1 MSKISLKHSGGNVVS
16 LNSPTNAPSAADV
29 AFKLPNADGSDGQ
42 ALVTDGSGN
51 LSFGNVAGGSARNLI
66 INGAM
71 LVAQRGTSSTD
82 AGYSTIDRINRQVS
96 GTDESPTF
104 AQVDVASGTTP
115 YTLGFRKCL
124 KITNGDQT
132 SGAGASDYLYFWY
145 ILEAQDVANSG
156 WNYTS
161 ASSYITISYWVRSS
175 VSQNFYGM
183 MQTADGTAQNYV
195 WETGSLTADTW
206 TKITKTIPGNSNLQ
220 FDNDVNAGLY
230 IAPIRV
236 FDGTDRTASMSLNT
250 WAAYSGSSRTPDQTP
265 TWYTTNDATLEVTGL
280 QLEVGSVATDFEHR
294 SFAQELA
301 LCQRYL
307 YVAYIKESGHSG
319 KYALPSNV
327 AMWNTTSP
335 YMNMSFPNQMRTTPS
350 LSMFNVSSAI
360 QIPFS
365 SPSTVNVSTL
375 YLSYAHRQGTL
386 LYGSGS
392 GGAGVAGQT
401 SNGYIQSDNLSVG
414 QGIFFSAEL

>member
-1 MSKISLKHSGGNVVS
+1 MSKIKVNSLEGVGASTPAITIDNASGTCTANV
-16 LNSPTNAPSAADV
+16 TN
-29 AFKLPNADGSDGQ
+29 
-42 ALVTDGSGN
+42 N
-51 LSFGNVAGGSARNLI
+51 LSNRNI
-66 INGAM
+66 IVNGAM
-71 LVAQRGTSSTD
+71 QLAQKASSSTTSGYETVDRFSWD
-82 AGYSTIDRINRQVS
+82 A
-96 GTDESPTF
+96 F
-104 AQVDVASGTTP
+104 AMGATATQSQSDVAAGTTP
-115 YTLGFRKCL
+115 YSLGFRKAFKL
-124 KITNGDQT
+124 TLGNNGSPAVSTRVAFEYKI
-132 SGAGASDYLYFWY
+132 
-145 ILEAQDVANSG
+145 EAQDIANSG

-161 ASSYITISYWVRSS
+161 SSSYITISYWVKSS
-175 VSQNFYGM
+175 VSQNFYN
-183 MQTADGTAQNYV
+183 TFTTDDGTSQRYV
-195 WETGSLTADTW
+195 TETGTLTADTW
-206 TKITKTIPGNSNLQ
+206 TKITKQISGNSNLT
-220 FDNDVNAGLY
+220 FNNDNQEGLA
-230 IAPIRV
+230 ITWEMFR
-236 FDGTDRTASMSLNT
+236 GTDQTGTRPLNA
-250 WAAYSGSSRTPDQTP
+250 WAAADNATRTPDQTS
-265 TWYTTNDATLEVTGL
+265 TWYTTNGATFEITGV
-280 QLEVGSVATDFEHR
+280 QLEVDHTGSGKPTDFEHR
-294 SFAQELA
+294 SYAQELTLA
-301 LCQRYL
+301 QRYL

>member
-1 MSKISLKHSGGNVVS
+1 MSKIKVNSLEGVGASTPAITIDNASGTCTANV
-16 LNSPTNAPSAADV
+16 TN
-29 AFKLPNADGSDGQ
+29 
-42 ALVTDGSGN
+42 N
-51 LSFGNVAGGSARNLI
+51 LSNRNI
-66 INGAM
+66 IVNGAM
-71 LVAQRGTSSTD
+71 QLAQKASSSTTSGYETVDRFSWD
-82 AGYSTIDRINRQVS
+82 A
-96 GTDESPTF
+96 F
-104 AQVDVASGTTP
+104 AMGATATQSQSDVAAGTTP
-115 YTLGFRKCL
+115 YSLGFRKAFKL
-124 KITNGDQT
+124 TLGNNGSPAVSTRVAFEYKI
-132 SGAGASDYLYFWY
+132 
-145 ILEAQDVANSG
+145 EAQDIANSG

-161 ASSYITISYWVRSS
+161 SSSYITISYWVKSS
-175 VSQNFYGM
+175 VSQNFYN
-183 MQTADGTAQNYV
+183 TFTTDDGTSQRYV
-195 WETGSLTADTW
+195 TETGTLTADTW
-206 TKITKTIPGNSNLQ
+206 TKITKQISGNSNLT
-220 FDNDVNAGLY
+220 FNNDNQEGLA
-230 IAPIRV
+230 ITWEMFR
-236 FDGTDRTASMSLNT
+236 GTDQTGTRPLNA
-250 WAAYSGSSRTPDQTP
+250 WAAADNATRTPDQTS
-265 TWYTTNDATLEVTGL
+265 TWYTTNGATFEITGV
-280 QLEVGSVATDFEHR
+280 QLEVDHTGSGKPTDFEHR
-294 SFAQELA
+294 SYAQELTLA
-301 LCQRYL
+301 QRYL

-327 AMWNTTSP
+327 AMWNTTAP

>member
-1 MSKISLKHSGGNVVS
+1 EMFRGTDQTGTRP
-16 LNSPTNAPSAADV
+16 LNAWAAAD
-29 AFKLPNADGSDGQ
+29 NA
-42 ALVTDGSGN
+42 T
-51 LSFGNVAGGSARNLI
+51 
-66 INGAM
+66 
-71 LVAQRGTSSTD
+71 
-82 AGYSTIDRINRQVS
+82 
-96 GTDESPTF
+96 
-104 AQVDVASGTTP
+104 
-115 YTLGFRKCL
+115 
-124 KITNGDQT
+124 
-132 SGAGASDYLYFWY
+132 
-145 ILEAQDVANSG
+145 
-156 WNYTS
+156 
-161 ASSYITISYWVRSS
+161 
-175 VSQNFYGM
+175 
-183 MQTADGTAQNYV
+183 
-195 WETGSLTADTW
+195 
-206 TKITKTIPGNSNLQ
+206 
-220 FDNDVNAGLY
+220 
-230 IAPIRV
+230 
-236 FDGTDRTASMSLNT
+236 
-250 WAAYSGSSRTPDQTP
+250 RTPDQTS
-265 TWYTTNDATLEVTGL
+265 TWYTTNGATFEITGV
-280 QLEVGSVATDFEHR
+280 QLEVDHTGSGKPTDFEHR
-294 SFAQELA
+294 SYAQELTLA
-301 LCQRYL
+301 QRYL